1 MATIYKKRGMWF
13 IDYVL
18 RGKKITRNTK
28 IKATNEN
35 RLKAIKLKNEIEAI
49 LSEGSDS
56 YGKLDQLISVKL
68 TLNKAIELY
77 ARIFIEGKTKS
88 HAENF
93 DYVMRKF
100 KTVVPG
106 NTDVKAIKIVHI
118 SKFVS
123 SMKNNLSQA
132 TIYTYFQ
139 YLSSMLI
146 YLKESGYIEQVPISK
161 AIRPEK
167 AKKNIISFDPTDLNK
182 ILELAK
188 KKDLRYYLA
197 FKLFLLTG
205 QRPGDVLKFKVRDFD
220 MHNNVININVS
231 KTTSEF
237 KFPIYDQLEKFL
249 QNELRIQYYEDKD
262 SVLFPMMTVNTFGK
276 AFRKIKVE
284 LGLNKYHYYTLK
296 TFRKNFAT
304 DMSKMGMTIQEVQ
317 ALLDHNDP
325 ATTLRYYANVK
336 AAELKDKINELKSN
350 SLTKSLSH

>member
-35 RLKAIKLKNEIEAI
+35 RLKAVKLKNEIEAI
-49 LSEGSDS
+49 LTEGLDS
-56 YGKLDQLISVKL
+56 YGKLDRLIPDKL

-100 KTVVPG
+100 KTIVPG
-106 NTDVKAIKIVHI
+106 NTDVKEIKIEHI
-118 SKFVS
+118 SKFVT

-139 YLSSMLI
+139 YISSMFI
-146 YLKESGYIEQVPISK
+146 YLKESGYIELVPISK

-167 AKKNIISFDPTDLNK
+167 AKKNIISFNPTDLNN

-188 KKDLRYYLA
+188 MKDLRYYMA

-205 QRPGDVLKFKVRDFD
+205 QRPGDVLKLKVRDFD
-220 MHNNVININVS
+220 MFNKVININVS
-231 KTTSEF
+231 KTASEF
-237 KFPIYDQLEKFL
+237 KFPIYNALEIFL
-249 QNELRIQYYEDKD
+249 KEELKIQDYNELDI
-262 SVLFPMMTVNTFGK
+262 VLFSNMTVNAFGK
-276 AFRKIKVE
+276 AFRKIKKD

-304 DMSKMGMTIQEVQ
+304 EMSKLGLTIQEVQ
-317 ALLDHNDP
+317 ALLDHKSTS
-325 ATTLRYYANVK
+325 TTLRYYANVK
-336 AAELKDKINELKSN
+336 ADELKDKINKLNSN
-350 SLTKSLSH
+350 R

>member
-1 MATIYKKRGMWF
+1 MATLYKKRGKWY
-13 IDYVL
+13 IDYVMG
-18 RGKKITRNTK
+18 GKKLTRNTK
-28 IKATNEN
+28 LKATIGNKIKAVE
-35 RLKAIKLKNEIEAI
+35 LKNKIEMI
-49 LSEGSDS
+49 ISEGSES
-56 YGKLDQLISVKL
+56 YGKLDRLISDKL
-68 TLNKAIELY
+68 SLNKAIELY
-77 ARIFIEGKTKS
+77 GRIFIEGKTKS
-88 HAENF
+88 HAENY

-100 KTVVPG
+100 KTIVPG
-106 NTDVKAIKIVHI
+106 NTNVKEIKIEHI

-146 YLKESGYIEQVPISK
+146 YLKESGYIDQIPISK

-167 AKKNIISFDPTDLNK
+167 AKKNIISFNPTDLNK

-231 KTTSEF
+231 KTNNEF
-237 KFPIYDQLEKFL
+237 KFPIYDELEKFL
-249 QNELRIQYYEDKD
+249 TNELRIQDYKD
-262 SVLFPMMTVNTFGK
+262 NDSILFPKMTVNAFGK
-276 AFRKIKVE
+276 AFRKIKIE

-304 DMSKMGMTIQEVQ
+304 DMSRMGMTIQEVQ
-317 ALLDHNDP
+317 ALLDHTDP

-336 AAELKDKINELKSN
+336 AAELKDKIDELKSN
-350 SLTKSLSH
+350 SLTKSLTH